1 MLAERRKSLTTS
13 TWTLDTKD
21 IPLRAVVFI
30 NGGAPLSS
38 TDGRIHSHQ
47 PRATAG
53 MHTEVSAVRE
63 DSSILALQR
72 AFCASVRDREH
83 SRGCELGLNGRTLLT
98 T

>member
-1 MLAERRKSLTTS
+1 MCCGFYKRRCTS
-13 TWTLDTKD
+13 QFH
-21 IPLRAVVFI
+21 RR
-30 NGGAPLSS
+30 
-38 TDGRIHSHQ
+38 RIHSHQ
-47 PRATAG
+47 PRASAG

-72 AFCASVRDREH
+72 AFCAGVRDREH